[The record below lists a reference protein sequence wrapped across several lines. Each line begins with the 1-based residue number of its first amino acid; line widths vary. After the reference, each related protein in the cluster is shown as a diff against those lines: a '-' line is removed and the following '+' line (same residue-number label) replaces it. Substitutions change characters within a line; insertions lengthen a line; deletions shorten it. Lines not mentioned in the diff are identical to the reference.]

1 MLSLLTTTVATALRF
16 LNVNSIPDTL
26 FLSHIVCELVEKLED
41 FTGKGKT
48 LNTIFIGLQSLF
60 IFSFCTLSLLETTSG
75 SDIWAVNLNVF
86 DNRSLSLLNTGNGN
100 EVLVL
105 NGTTLI
111 DGTGGPQ
118 KTNSV
123 IIIT

>member
-1 MLSLLTTTVATALRF
+1 M
-16 LNVNSIPDTL
+16 
-26 FLSHIVCELVEKLED
+26 EKLED

-48 LNTIFIGLQSLF
+48 LNTIFIGLQILL

-86 DNRSLSLLNTGNGN
+86 DNMSLYSSNTGNGN
-100 EVLVL
+100 EALVL

-111 DGTGGPQ
+111 DGNGGPP
-118 KTNSV
+118 KD
-123 IIIT
+123 